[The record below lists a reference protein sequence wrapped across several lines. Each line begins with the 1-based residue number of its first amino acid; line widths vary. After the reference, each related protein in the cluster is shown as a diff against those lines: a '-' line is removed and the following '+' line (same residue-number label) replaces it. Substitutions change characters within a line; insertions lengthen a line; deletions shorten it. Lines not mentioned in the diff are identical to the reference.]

1 MVWCFND
8 PYITYFNANLSAVTA
23 TIQKINEDGS
33 NSGNSSTGGNLMSSR
48 KRIAAVVITIA
59 ALIGGSV
66 SVASAHDAKPVIYP
80 CKKTNKEIN
89 LGTFSR
95 KRARNLTSGTVMG

>member
-1 MVWCFND
+1 MPGFYVA
-8 PYITYFNANLSAVTA
+8 IGT
-23 TIQKINEDGS
+23 
-33 NSGNSSTGGNLMSSR
+33 SGNQFKNAPGAG
-48 KRIAAVVITIA
+48 
-59 ALIGGSV
+59 LIMAYLISQVENG
-66 SVASAHDAKPVIYP
+66 ADHDAKPVIYP